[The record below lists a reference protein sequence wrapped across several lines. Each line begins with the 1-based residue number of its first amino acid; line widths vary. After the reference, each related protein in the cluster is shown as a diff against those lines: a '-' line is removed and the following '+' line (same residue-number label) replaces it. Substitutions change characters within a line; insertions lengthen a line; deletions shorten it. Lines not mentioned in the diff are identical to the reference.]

1 MAVVITPDYSGQK
14 PIEVAAPKKVEEA
27 KKKPSKPTTK
37 PKK

>member
-14 PIEVAAPKKVEEA
+14 PIEVTAPKKVEKA
-27 KKKPSKPTTK
+27 TKKPTKPATK